1 MHINVRILL
10 CCAHAMPKRLAE
22 TNTCPTAKVNTD
34 CTTYKDCGYDKKEK
48 DKIKQKA
55 TRLNICVDCKAD
67 CLFNEQHYCKANG
80 ISIMTNNNRPECSTF
95 LPK

>member
-1 MHINVRILL
+1 MFDLK
-10 CCAHAMPKRLAE
+10 CKRE
-22 TNTCPTAKVNTD
+22 GCEYNKGCNCTAKNVSVGHNTD